1 MKILF
6 VLENH
11 YPNIGGV
18 ETLFKNLTEALA
30 ENNIE
35 VTVVTTQFDKKLLR
49 EETIN
54 NVKIIRLPFYNRY
67 IFTFLAFIPLIS
79 YARKHD
85 IIHTTS
91 YNAGVPAFLAGLL
104 TRTQTII
111 TFHEVWGKLW
121 FKLPYMNK
129 LSLSLHYTFEKFL
142 LALPFS
148 HYIAVSDSTKNALIE
163 AGIPESKIKKI
174 YNGIDYSKFKSVS
187 KEDNKAKT
195 NEGHTFTYFG
205 RLGISKGLD
214 ILLNGIRLLYES
226 DHSFKINLVIPKTP
240 VDFHDRILQEIDEYN
255 ITPIITVHSHLPI
268 EELHNIIR
276 ESDTIIIPSYSE
288 GFCFS
293 AVEAMALDVPIIHS
307 GKGSLKEVVSAKNI
321 MMQDLSA
328 EALMDAMIRAIHDDW
343 DTSPLRKFPLN
354 ESVNLYLDFYK
365 NLIKAS

>member
-30 ENNIE
+30 ENNIV

-49 EETIN
+49 EETIK

-67 IFTFLAFIPLIS
+67 IFTFLAFIPLLS

-104 TRTQTII
+104 TRTKTII

-129 LSLSLHYTFEKFL
+129 LSLLLHYTFEKIL

-148 HYIAVSDSTKNALIE
+148 HYI
-163 AGIPESKIKKI
+163 
-174 YNGIDYSKFKSVS
+174 SVS
-187 KEDNKAKT
+187 C
-195 NEGHTFTYFG
+195 
-205 RLGISKGLD
+205 
-214 ILLNGIRLLYES
+214 LLY
-226 DHSFKINLVIPKTP
+226 
-240 VDFHDRILQEIDEYN
+240 
-255 ITPIITVHSHLPI
+255 
-268 EELHNIIR
+268 
-276 ESDTIIIPSYSE
+276 
-288 GFCFS
+288 
-293 AVEAMALDVPIIHS
+293 
-307 GKGSLKEVVSAKNI
+307 
-321 MMQDLSA
+321 
-328 EALMDAMIRAIHDDW
+328 
-343 DTSPLRKFPLN
+343 TSPSPR
-354 ESVNLYLDFYK
+354 D
-365 NLIKAS
+365 

>member
-6 VLENH
+6 VLENY

-30 ENNIE
+30 KKNIE

-54 NVKIIRLPFYNRY
+54 DVKIIRLPFYNRY

-104 TRTQTII
+104 SRTQTII

-129 LSLSLHYTFEKFL
+129 LSLLLHYTFEKFL

-148 HYIAVSDSTKNALIE
+148 HYIAVSNSTKIALIE
-163 AGIPESKIKKI
+163 AGIPKSKIKKI
-174 YNGIDYSKFKSVS
+174 YNGIDYSKFRSISEEEVNVKP
-187 KEDNKAKT
+187 
-195 NEGHTFTYFG
+195 NELYTFTYFG

-214 ILLNGIRLLYES
+214 ILLNGIRLLSKTE
-226 DHSFKINLVIPKTP
+226 HSFKINLVIPKTP
-240 VDFHDRILQEIDEYN
+240 IDFHKRILQEIDEYK
-255 ITPIITVHSHLPI
+255 IAPIITVHSHLPVD
-268 EELHNIIR
+268 ELHSVIR
-276 ESDTIIIPSYSE
+276 ESDTVIIPSYSE

-293 AVEAMALDVPIIHS
+293 AVEAMAIGTPIIHS
-307 GKGSLKEVVSAKNI
+307 GKGSLKEVVSAKHI

-328 EALMDAMIRAIHDDW
+328 DALKDAMMRAINDDW
-343 DTSPLRKFPLN
+343 DEIPQRKFELK
-354 ESVNLYLDFYK
+354 ESVDLYLDFYK
-365 NLIKAS
+365 NLMKIS